1 MYLSM
6 SPPNPRKR
14 ALPDSGPVAIPVQPY
29 QSPYA
34 SPPDQFSRWNP
45 AGSDADFVVSD
56 SSKPTTPTIPP
67 FIMSAPNQFQSA
79 QGFPQP
85 APTTSNVIARRP
97 AARALVPTAG
107 RPQYDGL
114 SDPWPSFGDDGALIP
129 QPVSATPVD
138 ENDNI
143 QLLEEKAARAKRDA
157 QANRKQIP
165 PFVQKLSSFL
175 EEAKNTELI
184 RWSQQGDSFI
194 VLDEDEFAKTLIP
207 ELFKHNNYAS
217 FVRQLNMYG
226 FHKRVGL
233 SDNSMKASE
242 RKNKSPSEYY
252 NPYFKRGHPNLLWLI
267 NKPKNGG
274 SKKKGKKD
282 DGDGDSEED
291 VATEDTHSQ
300 AFVGPAQPGPARPAG
315 SAADASA
322 SALQKKDLQIV
333 RDQVGQLRNQQ
344 RAIHD
349 MIQRLRSDHNQLYQQ
364 AVAFQNMHER
374 HENSINAILNFLANV
389 FRKSLE
395 EQGGSHSVSD
405 LLASI
410 IPSANMPQGSVV
422 DLGDF
427 VHRQAGDHA
436 NTASPPKRP
445 QRLLP
450 PIPRSG
456 PASIATSSPASA
468 ASPAYGGGGLRMG
481 QVTELLDLPT
491 DASAAEYLKHSVGS
505 PQEQMMRIIN
515 DTNAGAATGIDLS
528 DVAAKTPVTMNSD
541 QRNQVINIMAR
552 QASVPKTTSPSVSAT
567 MATAGLTSTPASS
580 KPPPMPIPSRQTKA
594 TPPPPPQ
601 PRVPASAP
609 PGCNSLSPVMS
620 SLTPPPPLLDELG
633 RSQAELEVLHRLQE
647 DQDHKIDELTHILG
661 PLSPSGQ
668 IPGIDDVGNP
678 ANNTSNSYFPENIDI
693 DQFLDPSAF
702 ANPLGG
708 FDGTDF
714 AGVNPMDGDEFN
726 FSLDAPFDGGAG
738 VAAQHGGI
746 GPGMTM
752 HNGTP
757 SPAATEEIFRNDIG
771 DNSAPEPKRRR
782 VG

>member
-1 MYLSM
+1 M

-14 ALPDSGPVAIPVQPY
+14 ALPDSGPVTVPVQPY

-45 AGSDADFVVSD
+45 AGSDVDFVVSD
-56 SSKPTTPTIPP
+56 SSKPATPTIPP

-85 APTTSNVIARRP
+85 TPTPSNVIARRP
-97 AARALVPTAG
+97 AARALVPTAS

-114 SDPWPSFGDDGALIP
+114 PDPWPSFGDDGALIP
-129 QPVSATPVD
+129 QPASAAPVD

-267 NKPKNGG
+267 NKPKSGG
-274 SKKKGKKD
+274 GKRKGKKD
-282 DGDGDSEED
+282 DGDGDSEEE
-291 VATEDTHSQ
+291 VVTEDTHSQ
-300 AFVGPAQPGPARPAG
+300 AFVGPAQPGPTRPTG

-333 RDQVGQLRNQQ
+333 RDQVGQLRSQQ

-364 AVAFQNMHER
+364 AIAFQNMHER

-410 IPSANMPQGSVV
+410 IPNANMPQGSVV

-427 VHRQAGDHA
+427 VHRQAGDHTNA
-436 NTASPPKRP
+436 ASPPKRP

-456 PASIATSSPASA
+456 PASIAASSPASA
-468 ASPAYGGGGLRMG
+468 ASPAYGGGGPRMG

-491 DASAAEYLKHSVGS
+491 DASAADFLKHAVGS

-552 QASVPKTTSPSVSAT
+552 QASVPKTTSPSVSAS
-567 MATAGLTSTPASS
+567 MATAGPTSTPTSS
-580 KPPPMPIPSRQTKA
+580 NPSSMPIPSRNIKGS
-594 TPPPPPQ
+594 PPPPPQ
-601 PRVPASAP
+601 PRIPTSAP
-609 PGCNSLSPVMS
+609 PARNSLSPVMS

-633 RSQAELEVLHRLQE
+633 RSQAEFDALHRLQE

-661 PLSPSGQ
+661 PLSPSGH
-668 IPGIDDVGNP
+668 IPGIDDAGNP
-678 ANNTSNSYFPENIDI
+678 THNAASGYFPENIDI

-714 AGVNPMDGDEFN
+714 SGVNPMDGDEFN
-726 FSLDAPFDGGAG
+726 FSLDAPFDGGA
-738 VAAQHGGI
+738 AMAPQHGNM
-746 GPGMTM
+746 GPGMAM

-757 SPAATEEIFRNDIG
+757 SPAETEEIFRNDLR
-771 DNSAPEPKRRR
+771 DSPAPEPKRRR